1 MNATMSAPPDLDLD
15 AAQFRRAMGKFATG
29 VTVITF
35 EHEGRTAGM
44 TANAFMSLSVDPPMI
59 LVSVRAQARFAQS
72 IVSGDAFGV
81 SFLAQ
86 HQEALSRHFGG
97 QPRDGLDDPFERTG
111 GVPVVRAA
119 LVQIAAR
126 ANAIHRGG
134 DHLIYT
140 ADVEA
145 LRESDG
151 PPLLFH
157 GGKYRQIV
165 GHDPLLCWRDW
176 AHDAVSLAGDE

>member
-1 MNATMSAPPDLDLD
+1 MSATLDLTPD
-15 AAQFRRAMGKFATG
+15 VDFGAAQFRRAMGKFATG

-35 EHEGRTAGM
+35 DHEGRTAGM

-72 IVSGDAFGV
+72 IACGDTFGV

-86 HQEALSRHFGG
+86 HQEPLSRHFGG
-97 QPRDGLDDPFERTG
+97 QPQAGLDDLFEHAG

-126 ANAIHRGG
+126 VDAVHRGG

-140 ADVEA
+140 ADVLA

-151 PPLLFH
+151 PPLLFFS
-157 GGKYRQIV
+157 GRYKQIV
-165 GHDPLLCWRDW
+165 AHDPLQCWRNCADH
-176 AHDAVSLAGDE
+176 AD

>member
-1 MNATMSAPPDLDLD
+1 MNATLAPLESDLDLKLD
-15 AAQFRRAMGKFATG
+15 AARFRRAMGQFATG

-35 EHEGRTAGM
+35 GHEGRTAGM

-72 IVSGDAFGV
+72 IAHGDAFGV
-81 SFLAQ
+81 SFLSQ
-86 HQEALSRHFGG
+86 NQEALSRHFGG
-97 QPRDGLDDPFERTG
+97 QPREALDDPLERMG

-126 ANAIHRGG
+126 VDAVHGGG

-140 ADVEA
+140 ARVEA
-145 LRESDG
+145 LRESAG

-165 GHDPLLCWRDW
+165 AHDPQHCWCDC
-176 AHDAVSLAGDE
+176 E